1 MELTLSYY
9 RRFRRGHVNA
19 TLLIDFLIPSAV
31 CKALSFA
38 HPAIG
43 TRHFHSEG
51 DQLKGEKKT
60 VSGSLIDF
68 SCSVFMGC
76 SHNKSNTV
84 TLKPGNPFTCGLK
97 EEE

>member
-1 MELTLSYY
+1 M
-9 RRFRRGHVNA
+9 
-19 TLLIDFLIPSAV
+19 
-31 CKALSFA
+31 CKVLSFT

-43 TRHFHSEG
+43 TRHFHPKG
-51 DQLKGEKKT
+51 DQLKGEKKS

-76 SHNKSNTV
+76 FHDKSNTV
-84 TLKPGNPFTCGLK
+84 ILKPGNPFTCGLY